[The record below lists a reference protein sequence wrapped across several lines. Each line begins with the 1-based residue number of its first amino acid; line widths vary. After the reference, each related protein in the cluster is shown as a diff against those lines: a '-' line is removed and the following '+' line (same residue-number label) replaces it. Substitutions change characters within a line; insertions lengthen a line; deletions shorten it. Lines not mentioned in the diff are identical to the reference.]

1 MLRWRT
7 VTLQVVSQVVVFGD
21 TVGGEQSR
29 SMVQLARVLQYLEC
43 PQYLRYIVHF
53 IK

>member
-1 MLRWRT
+1 M
-7 VTLQVVSQVVVFGD
+7 VLQVVLQVVVFGD

-43 PQYLRYIVHF
+43 PQYLRYNVHF
-53 IK
+53 VK